1 MPDMLRGLELD
12 EPTAAIL
19 RRFGFDRPTWERL
32 RAALRA
38 GWDESAQ
45 RVGSDVAPP
54 PADSL
59 VRVPTDAETRARHE
73 KRGLEAIARGE
84 VGAVVLAG
92 GMATRFGGVVKA
104 AVDALPG
111 RTFLALKL
119 ASIEVVAK
127 RAGGQVPVALMT
139 SFATEDA
146 VAELAKPHAAARTF
160 PQFVSLRLTP
170 SGDVFREA
178 DGSASPYA
186 PGHGDLTFALRSR
199 GVLGDFARAGVRV
212 VFVSNVDNLAA
223 SLDPVLVGMHLEGG
237 AAASVEVVDKVKGD
251 RGGAPAVVGG
261 VPQIVESFR
270 FPPEFDQDR
279 IPVFNTNTFWF
290 DLAAIDRDF
299 DLTWCRVEKKVES
312 RVAIQ
317 LERLCG
323 EVTRFLPTRFLVV
336 ARSGSDSRFLPVKD
350 VPELEARKGEIESVM
365 RAIGVDVG

>member
-1 MPDMLRGLELD
+1 MPDLLRGLEID
-12 EPTAAIL
+12 APTAEVL
-19 RRFGFDRPTWERL
+19 RRFSFDRPTWERL

-45 RVGSDVAPP
+45 RVGADVAPP
-54 PADSL
+54 PDGSL
-59 VRVPTDAETRARHE
+59 VRVPTDVSERARLE
-73 KRGLEAIARGE
+73 KRGLDAIARGE

-104 AVDALPG
+104 AVEALPG
-111 RTFLALKL
+111 HTFLALKI
-119 ASIEVVAK
+119 ASIDCVAR
-127 RAGGQVPVALMT
+127 RAGGRVPVALMT
-139 SFATEDA
+139 SFATEDG
-146 VAELAKPHAAARTF
+146 VAELAKPYEGARTF

-199 GVLGDFARAGVRV
+199 GILGDFAKAGVKV

-223 SLDPVLVGMHLEGG
+223 SLDPVVLGLHLEAG

-251 RGGAPAVVGG
+251 KGGAPAVVGG

-270 FPPEFDQDR
+270 FPPDFDQDR

-323 EVTRFLPTRFLVV
+323 EVTRFVSTRFLVV
-336 ARSGSDSRFLPVKD
+336 PRSGPESRFLPVKD
-350 VPELEARKGEIESVM
+350 VPELEARKSEIESVM
-365 RAIGVDVG
+365 RGLGVSV